1 MNVFWKNLGQFVRH
15 IPTHD
20 GLFGILKQVLCL
32 TTNRSSVNSV
42 TEFITMCLWLQ
53 ENNFHPTCINLLKLL

>member
-1 MNVFWKNLGQFVRH
+1 MYFGRVLGQFVRH
-15 IPTHD
+15 IPIHD

-53 ENNFHPTCINLLKLL
+53 EINFHPICINLLKLL